1 METTITLYE
10 ETMFGE
16 RTNALSLTFL
26 TARITARELIRSRV
40 HHEVGEY
47 NRKQG
52 ESPYLHIQPTETEKR
67 LNDRTKRS
75 DALLNEETQF
85 ARALEA
91 FERNQ
96 FFLLVENRQIE
107 HLDESFEIGSTTAI
121 SFIRLV
127 PLVGG

>member
-16 RTNALSLTFL
+16 RTDALSLTFL

-40 HHEVGEY
+40 RHVVGEV

-52 ESPYLHIQPTETEKR
+52 ESPYLHVQPTEAEKR
-67 LNDRTKRS
+67 LNDHAKRS
-75 DALLNEETQF
+75 DTLLDEETQL

-107 HLDESFEIGSTTAI
+107 HLDEAFEIGSTTAI
-121 SFIRLV
+121 SFVRLV